1 MPPKV
6 NKLKRQTKPKKQ
18 SNIQLQRNTQLQNQ
32 KVSVVVNLPKGV
44 GVRKRKPQVNNA
56 PKTLQQPII
65 KRIIQPTINLPA
77 NATDRSRPEANQFR
91 NQELEYQLERF
102 RNIQLREERL
112 RKQSDDV
119 LVADTTF
126 ATPLT
131 ATNMSED
138 TTIETRKR
146 ILELRPTSVKFPGKE
161 ADALRLLQRLER
173 EALRPVKTNLF
184 DDNMKKND

>member
-32 KVSVVVNLPKGV
+32 KVNVVVNLPTGV
-44 GVRKRKPQVNNA
+44 GVRKRKPRVNNA

-91 NQELEYQLERF
+91 NQELEYELERF

-112 RKQSDDV
+112 RKQSDEMP
-119 LVADTTF
+119 VAESSL
-126 ATPLT
+126 ATPIVAKNMAPLT
-131 ATNMSED
+131 SFTREQLFQLD
-138 TTIETRKR
+138 PTIINFPRTEVDGVKK
-146 ILELRPTSVKFPGKE
+146 LDKLFAKAGLARPKQ
-161 ADALRLLQRLER
+161 D
-173 EALRPVKTNLF
+173 
-184 DDNMKKND
+184 

>member
-6 NKLKRQTKPKKQ
+6 NKLQRVKKPKKQ

-32 KVSVVVNLPKGV
+32 KVNVVVNLPKNV
-44 GVRKRKPQVNNA
+44 GVRKRKPRVNNV

-91 NQELEYQLERF
+91 NQELEYEVERF

-112 RKQSDDV
+112 RKQSDNV
-119 LVADTTF
+119 GVAESAF
-126 ATPLT
+126 ATPVTAISLDQDLT
-131 ATNMSED
+131 SF
-138 TTIETRKR
+138 TREQLFQLNPAIKNFPKKEVAG
-146 ILELRPTSVKFPGKE
+146 IKKLDKLFAKTGLTRPKQ
-161 ADALRLLQRLER
+161 D
-173 EALRPVKTNLF
+173 
-184 DDNMKKND
+184 